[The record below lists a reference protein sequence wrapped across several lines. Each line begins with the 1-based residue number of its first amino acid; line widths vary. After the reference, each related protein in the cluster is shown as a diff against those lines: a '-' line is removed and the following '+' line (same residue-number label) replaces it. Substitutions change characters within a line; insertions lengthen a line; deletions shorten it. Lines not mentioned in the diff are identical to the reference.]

1 MAIKVTPEGVA
12 KLGTTIQTFLKQF
25 MDDRAFIE
33 KQMLKNLR
41 QYQGKYDPEVAKKI
55 PAERSHAY
63 PRDTRTK
70 VKGGVAKMMEMM
82 FPAKENN
89 WELAASEVP
98 SIPKEE
104 LQQII
109 DRLTAQEA
117 ALAAE
122 EQREPGVLDS
132 NDIEREVK
140 NFAEERREAMQTE
153 IADQLS
159 DEPTDYPHLAK
170 RVVRSGYIYGWGV
183 ARSPMVRTHTER
195 VWELNDTTQMYE
207 AKTKKEKRPYP
218 EFVRAWDCYP
228 DLSAKVWDDQERI
241 FEAFT
246 FVRHDLA
253 ELGKRNDFDQDAI
266 RNYLRENQDGNY
278 KAKTFESELHELAG
292 TSSLTNMNKRR
303 YQVYRHLGFISAHD
317 LVAAGVEVK
326 EDQMD
331 GDILADIW
339 IIDDKVI
346 KAEVAAFGQ
355 RPCGIGGQ
363 YHAFIYAEDEDA
375 GLTGQGLPEEVRDT
389 QMGLCASTRAMFD
402 NMAAT
407 AGPIVEVND
416 SLLAKGFRT
425 LKSIHA
431 FQVVHRDDDSPAT
444 TNSPAVRFLVVPNH
458 VPTTLSIIQQQRQQ
472 LDVESNLPAWTFG
485 DMTPLGEGVRTSF
498 NMSQMTGGAN
508 MVTKDTVR
516 AFDRFT
522 SSLVGS
528 FLAWNMEFND
538 NEDLKGDFQVR
549 AKGNLSLVARE
560 VRGAALD
567 QFIST
572 LSQEERAILDIHG
585 VMIDRLK
592 SRDLPTDRVL
602 PKDEAMAVL
611 DGMRQAASE
620 ATKIEQGLTQA
631 KTESAVSTAKKNTTD
646 AEMTA
651 ASAEA
656 VIQEILSRVD
666 TNLASAKTS
675 EDKAQ
680 LENFKTLLETASNE
694 QQG

>member
-12 KLGTTIQTFLKQF
+12 KLGTTIKTFLKQF
-25 MDDRAFIE
+25 MDDRVFIE

-41 QYQGKYDPEVAKKI
+41 QYQGKYDPEVLKLI

-82 FPAKENN
+82 FPASENN
-89 WELAASEVP
+89 WELANSEIP
-98 SIPKEE
+98 SIPKDDLDNIITRLEAEE
-104 LQQII
+104 AAKA
-109 DRLTAQEA
+109 AQE
-117 ALAAE
+117 
-122 EQREPGVLDS
+122 QRAPQPLDS
-132 NDIEREVK
+132 ADIEREVK
-140 NFAEERREAMQTE
+140 LFAEERKDAMQDE
-153 IADQLS
+153 IADQLG
-159 DEPTDYPHLAK
+159 DEPTDYPQLAK

-183 ARSPMVRTHTER
+183 ARSPMVRTQTER
-195 VWELNDTTQMYE
+195 VWELDETTQTYE
-207 AKTKKEKRPYP
+207 AKTKTEKRPYP
-218 EFVRAWDCYP
+218 EFVRAWDAYP
-228 DLSAKVWDDQERI
+228 DLSAKIWEDQERF

-253 ELGKRNDFDQDAI
+253 ALGKRSDFNTEAI
-266 RNYLRENQDGNY
+266 RKYLQDNQDGNY

-303 YQVYRHLGFISAHD
+303 YQVYRHLGFISAHE
-317 LVAAGVEVK
+317 LVAAGVEVAK
-326 EDQMD
+326 DQMD

-339 IIDDKVI
+339 IIDDIVI
-346 KAEVAAFGQ
+346 KSEVAAFGE

-407 AGPIVEVND
+407 AGPVVEVND
-416 SLLAKGFRT
+416 SLLAKGSRSIS
-425 LKSIHA
+425 SIHA
-431 FQVVHRDDDSPAT
+431 FKVVHRDDDSPAT
-444 TNSPAVRFLVVPNH
+444 TSSPAIRFLDAPNH
-458 VPTTLSIIQQQRQQ
+458 VPTTISIIQQQRQQ

-522 SSLVGS
+522 SSLIGS
-528 FLAWNMEFND
+528 FLAWNMEFNK
-538 NEDLKGDFQVR
+538 NEELKGDFQVR

-567 QFIST
+567 QFMT
-572 LSQEERAILDIHG
+572 TMTPEERAILDVHG
-585 VMIDRLK
+585 IMIDRLK

-602 PKDEAMAVL
+602 PKEEAQQVL
-611 DGMRQAASE
+611 NGMRQAASE
-620 ATKIEQGLTQA
+620 ATQIEQGLTKA
-631 KTESAVSTAKKNTTD
+631 KTASADATSKKTLTE

-651 ASAEA
+651 ASAES
-656 VIQEILSRVD
+656 VIQEILSRVEA
-666 TNLASAKTS
+666 NLANAKSSGDRT
-675 EDKAQ
+675 Q
-680 LENFKTLLETASNE
+680 LENFKTLLETGKNE
-694 QQG
+694 QR

>member
-1 MAIKVTPEGVA
+1 MAIEVTKEGVA
-12 KLGTTIQTFLKQF
+12 KLGTTVQTFLKQF
-25 MDDRAFIE
+25 MDDRVYIE

-41 QYQGKYDPEVAKKI
+41 QYQGKYDPEVKKLI
-55 PAERSHAY
+55 PSDRSHAY

-98 SIPKEE
+98 SIPEDN
-104 LQQII
+104 LQAII
-109 DRLTAQEA
+109 TQLEAQEE
-117 ALAAE
+117 ALAVQ
-122 EQREPGVLDS
+122 EQREPAPLDS
-132 NDIEREVK
+132 ADIEREVK
-140 NFAEERREAMQTE
+140 LFAEERKEAMQKE
-153 IADQLS
+153 IADQLG
-159 DEPTDYPHLAK
+159 DEPTDYPQLSK

-183 ARSPMVRTHTER
+183 ARSPMVRTQTER
-195 VWELNDTTQMYE
+195 VWELDEDTQSYE
-207 AKTKKEKRPYP
+207 AKTKTEKRPYP

-228 DLSAKVWDDQERI
+228 DLSAKIWEDQERF

-253 ELGKRNDFDQDAI
+253 ALGKRSDFDTEAI
-266 RNYLRENQDGNY
+266 RNYLRENQEGNY
-278 KAKTFESELHELAG
+278 TAKNFESELHELAG
-292 TSSLTNMNKRR
+292 TSSLTNINKRR
-303 YQVYRHLGFISAHD
+303 YQVYRHLGFISAHE
-317 LVAAGVEVK
+317 LVAAGVEVEK
-326 EDQMD
+326 DKMAE
-331 GDILADIW
+331 DILADVW

-346 KAEVAAFGQ
+346 KAEVAAFGE

-407 AGPIVEVND
+407 AGPVIEVND
-416 SLLAKGFRT
+416 MLLARGSRGIS
-425 LKSIHA
+425 SIHA
-431 FQVVHRDDDSPAT
+431 FKVIHRDDESPTT
-444 TNSPAVRFLVVPNH
+444 TNSPAVRFIDAPNH

-522 SSLVGS
+522 SSLIGS
-528 FLAWNMEFND
+528 FLAWNMEFNK

-567 QFIST
+567 QFMTT
-572 LSQEERAILDIHG
+572 LSPEERAILDVHG
-585 VMIDRLK
+585 IMIDRLK
-592 SRDLPTDRVL
+592 ARDLPTDRVL
-602 PKDEAMAVL
+602 PRDEAMQVL
-611 DGMRQAASE
+611 NSMSQAAAE
-620 ATKIEQGLTQA
+620 ATQIDQGLTKA
-631 KTESAVSTAKKNTTD
+631 KTANADASSKKTTTD

-651 ASAEA
+651 ASAES
-656 VIQEILSRVD
+656 VIQEILSRVEA
-666 TNLASAKTS
+666 NLAQAKS
-675 EDKAQ
+675 SGDKTQ
-680 LENFKTLLETASNE
+680 LENFKQLLEAGKNE
-694 QQG
+694 LG